1 MARVL
6 GVSARTYAYYEQGER
21 VPDGEALAQLV
32 AEGWNVNWL
41 LTGEGP
47 ERLSQFQV
55 ADARGRYESHAL
67 RMEALTLAVE
77 LIDSELERA
86 GKTLP
91 PEKRAAAYG
100 LVYDELIEPGELPNA
115 KIVQLVIKAVA

>member
-1 MARVL
+1 MASVL

-21 VPDGEALAQLV
+21 VPDGEALARIV
-32 AEGWNVNWL
+32 REGWNANWL

-55 ADARGRYESHAL
+55 AEAPGGYVSHAL
-67 RMEALTLAVE
+67 RMETLILAVE

-91 PEKRAAAYG
+91 PEKRAVAYG
-100 LVYDELIEPGELPNA
+100 LVYDELLEPGELPKA